1 MTALVVKREDAGQPP
16 STKRKTATLLLLVFL
31 STISGTGAWT
41 FPSLHTTVGSR
52 SRSSRLLSQGVDN
65 TDDAAASTAASTAAS
80 QWKEKTRALAFRT
93 KAGFDATATDRQ
105 RMTYL
110 IEQLAAYNPTAAPA
124 ASYYSTSDSSSSS
137 NTPPTSPTLAG
148 KWTLVY
154 TDAPDILSLAD
165 GGGGPLGGK
174 LEAIGQECAPPYIRN
189 VIAWRRPAWASVV
202 LGDDDDSDGRV
213 LQKVVTQASATPD
226 QPCRVN
232 LVLKGLE
239 FSADNTSEAEEEET
253 RSTEKSSPWPNW
265 LSQPLKLSGPASLPF
280 GSFTIM
286 YLDDEL
292 RIVRTNQGYYAMN
305 ERNTDA
311 TAWF

>member
-1 MTALVVKREDAGQPP
+1 VDDTN
-16 STKRKTATLLLLVFL
+16 
-31 STISGTGAWT
+31 GA
-41 FPSLHTTVGSR
+41 
-52 SRSSRLLSQGVDN
+52 
-65 TDDAAASTAASTAAS
+65 AASTAAS
-80 QWKEKTRALAFRT
+80 QWKEKIRALAFRT

-105 RMTYL
+105 RMAYL
-110 IEQLAAYNPTAAPA
+110 IEQLAAYNPTTEPA
-124 ASYYSTSDSSSSS
+124 ASYYATTASSS
-137 NTPPTSPTLAG
+137 NTPPNSPTLAG

-165 GGGGPLGGK
+165 GSGGPLGGK
-174 LEAIGQECAPPYIRN
+174 LDAIGQECAPPYIRN
-189 VIAWRRPAWASVV
+189 VISWRRPAWASVV
-202 LGDDDDSDGRV
+202 LRDDDPDGRV
-213 LQKVVTQASATPD
+213 LQKVVTQASATPA

-239 FSADNTSEAEEEET
+239 FCADNIDQPDEEET
-253 RSTEKSSPWPNW
+253 RSTEKSSPWPNL

-280 GSFTIM
+280 GSFTIL